1 MDERNFELID
11 KYLRREMTPEERLNF
26 EQEAL
31 NNPELRRETEL
42 TYRIKRSLADRQ
54 QKLHRTAHCEI
65 KKKYKIAGAATAAS
79 IAAVLA
85 VGFFL
90 TKPAQITEVNSEII
104 AANTSVN
111 APETLKKK
119 SEEAIVTVKKSISK
133 GKEEVAIAE
142 VTKLEDENII
152 PTLSDV
158 SAGKFVVSQPMEVE
172 DADVLSKDAYELHW
186 LKIRSL
192 IAIGKKEEAIQLLM
206 SFVQIEGIHKAAA
219 DSLLQKMK

>member
-54 QKLHRTAHCEI
+54 RKLHRTAHCEI

-90 TKPAQITEVNSEII
+90 TKPAQNTEVSSEII

-119 SEEAIVTVKKSISK
+119 SEEAIVTVKKSISE

-172 DADVLSKDAYELHW
+172 DADVLSQDAYELHW

>member
-42 TYRIKRSLADRQ
+42 TYRIKRSLANRQ

-65 KKKYKIAGAATAAS
+65 KKKYKIAGAATTAS

-90 TKPAQITEVNSEII
+90 TKPAQTTEVNSEII

-119 SEEAIVTVKKSISK
+119 SEEAIVTVKKSISE

-192 IAIGKKEEAIQLLM
+192 IAIGKREEAIQLLM

>member
-42 TYRIKRSLADRQ
+42 TYRIKRSLANRQ

-85 VGFFL
+85 VWFFL
-90 TKPAQITEVNSEII
+90 TKPAQNTDVSSEII

-119 SEEAIVTVKKSISK
+119 SEEAIVTVKKSISE

-219 DSLLQKMK
+219 DSLLQFLK

>member
-42 TYRIKRSLADRQ
+42 TYRIKRSLANRQ

-65 KKKYKIAGAATAAS
+65 KKKYKIAGAATTAS

-85 VGFFL
+85 VGFFQ
-90 TKPAQITEVNSEII
+90 TKPTQITEVNSEII
-104 AANTSVN
+104 SANTSVN

-119 SEEAIVTVKKSISK
+119 SEEAIVTVKKSISE

-192 IAIGKKEEAIQLLM
+192 IAIGKKKEAIQLLM
-206 SFVQIEGIHKAAA
+206 SFVQIEGIHKAAD

>member
-42 TYRIKRSLADRQ
+42 TYRIKRSLANRQ

-119 SEEAIVTVKKSISK
+119 SEEAIVTVKKSISE

-152 PTLSDV
+152 PTLSDI

-192 IAIGKKEEAIQLLM
+192 IAIGKREEAIQLLM

>member
-119 SEEAIVTVKKSISK
+119 SEEAIVTVKKSISE

-186 LKIRSL
+186 L
-192 IAIGKKEEAIQLLM
+192 
-206 SFVQIEGIHKAAA
+206 
-219 DSLLQKMK
+219 

>member
-54 QKLHRTAHCEI
+54 RKLHRTAHCEI

-90 TKPAQITEVNSEII
+90 TKPAQNTEVSSEII
-104 AANTSVN
+104 AANTSVD

-119 SEEAIVTVKKSISK
+119 SEEAIVTVKKSISE

-152 PTLSDV
+152 PTMSDI
-158 SAGKFVVSQPMEVE
+158 SAGKFVVSHHMEVE

>member
-42 TYRIKRSLADRQ
+42 TYRIKRSLANRQ

-65 KKKYKIAGAATAAS
+65 KKKYKIAGAATTAS

-119 SEEAIVTVKKSISK
+119 SEEAIVTVKKSISE

-158 SAGKFVVSQPMEVE
+158 SAGKLVVSQPMEVE
-172 DADVLSKDAYELHW
+172 DADVLSQDAYELHW

>member
-54 QKLHRTAHCEI
+54 RKLHRTAHCEI

-90 TKPAQITEVNSEII
+90 TKPAQNTEVSSEII
-104 AANTSVN
+104 AANTSVD

-119 SEEAIVTVKKSISK
+119 SEEAIVTVKKSISE

-158 SAGKFVVSQPMEVE
+158 SAGKFVVSHHMEVE

>member
-42 TYRIKRSLADRQ
+42 TYRIKRSLANRQ

-65 KKKYKIAGAATAAS
+65 KKKYKIAGAATTAS

-119 SEEAIVTVKKSISK
+119 SEEAIVTVKKSISE

>member
-42 TYRIKRSLADRQ
+42 TYRIKRSLANRQ

-90 TKPAQITEVNSEII
+90 TKPAQNTEVSSEII

-119 SEEAIVTVKKSISK
+119 SEEAIVTVKKSISE

-172 DADVLSKDAYELHW
+172 DADVLSQDAYELHW

>member
-42 TYRIKRSLADRQ
+42 TYRIKRSLANRQ

-65 KKKYKIAGAATAAS
+65 KKKYKIAGAATTAS

-104 AANTSVN
+104 AANTRVN

-119 SEEAIVTVKKSISK
+119 SEEAIVTVKKSISE

-152 PTLSDV
+152 PTLSDI

>member
-42 TYRIKRSLADRQ
+42 TYRIKRSLANRQ

-119 SEEAIVTVKKSISK
+119 SEEAIVTVKKSISE

>member
-111 APETLKKK
+111 VPETLKKK
-119 SEEAIVTVKKSISK
+119 SEEAIVTVKKSISE

-186 LKIRSL
+186 LKIQSL